1 MNHILRRSTTI
12 IAAAVIAVVALIF
25 ILVGGLTRV
34 AADDE
39 PQAGRLITIYDRGEE
54 KVLLSDAETVAGALE
69 DAQVAV
75 APQDAVEPALDA
87 KLVATEYHINV
98 YRARPVTVVD
108 GPTKQ
113 RIVTPYQTAEQ
124 IVKDAGIELNPE
136 DLTKLSRS
144 DDLLAD
150 GAGLQLAIDR
160 ALPLTVDLFGTKT
173 DIRTQGETV
182 GEMLRQKNI
191 ELESDDRASVPL
203 DTPVTAGMSVR
214 VWREGKQTLTVEE
227 SVDFKVEQI
236 RDADREFGYREIQK
250 VGKKGERSVTYEI
263 EIKDGKVVKREEI
276 ASITTKAPVKQVEII
291 GIKVQLLAN
300 YSADKAAIMSA
311 AGVSPDDQPFAAYI
325 INNENALWC
334 PIRWQGTVACWAE
347 YAEKFPGAETSNQV
361 GYGLCQAT
369 PGIKMATAGSDWR
382 TNAVTQMK
390 WCHNYAL
397 GRYGSWQAAYEFK
410 RIRGWW

>member
-1 MNHILRRSTTI
+1 MNHILRRPTTI

-25 ILVGGLTRV
+25 ILLGGFRGV
-34 AADDE
+34 AADE
-39 PQAGRLITIYDRGEE
+39 SQTGRLITIYDRGEE
-54 KVLLSDAETVAGALE
+54 KVLLSDAETVAGVLE
-69 DAQVAV
+69 DAQVV
-75 APQDAVEPALDA
+75 VDPQDAVEPALDA

-160 ALPLTVDLFGTKT
+160 ALPVTVDLFGTKT

-191 ELESDDRASVPL
+191 ELESEDRASLPL

-214 VWREGKQTLTVEE
+214 IWREGKQTITVEE

-236 RDADREFGYREIQK
+236 RDADREAGYREVQK
-250 VGKKGERSVTYEI
+250 AGKDGKRSVTYEI
-263 EIKDGKVVKREEI
+263 EIKNGKVVRREEI

-291 GIKVQLLAN
+291 GIKVQLPAN
-300 YSADKAAIMSA
+300 YSADRAAIMSA
-311 AGVSPDDQPFAAYI
+311 AGVSVDDQPFAAYI

-334 PIRWQGTVACWAE
+334 PIRWQGTSGCWAE
-347 YAEKFPGAETSNQV
+347 YAEKFPGAETSDQV
-361 GYGLCQAT
+361 GYGLCQST
-369 PGIKMATAGSDWR
+369 PAIKMATAGSDWR

-390 WCHNYAL
+390 WCHNYAI

-410 RIRGWW
+410 RTRGWW